1 MGKNKK
7 EKPKLTLEN
16 LNRAIRTY
24 QREEVLYLI
33 QHGISKDI
41 PEDEKTATYQQLVSL
56 QNMEILQSVARQENF
71 LDPEIFCNQSD
82 SSQSKVFVNQCLT
95 KFRKQFLLQDDDVC
109 NTLFTLACACG
120 CISMLHILIEQ
131 KKVKERYPELAQ
143 YSLDVLKTVKKIPAG
158 TMSGTDLVQLYFLA
172 AISADCEKKLD
183 YLSASG
189 FDLYVKNASGKTVI
203 DRLEERIKENKYSK
217 NRRGSLMQIED
228 KKMLTKLTKAF
239 YEKTHPPIKE
249 APSKKMIGCGV
260 AIACVAILAIAICV
274 ASSSSKKSDNKN
286 ETTTENSSASL
297 TGSTEAD
304 STSTETSASDS
315 SESSSSSTE
324 TDYST
329 DSSLTVKDGDKV
341 NIDYVGYIDGKA
353 FDGGDTQGQGTDL
366 TIGSGS
372 YIDDFEDQLIG
383 AHPGDKVEVK
393 VTFPE
398 NYGND
403 ELNGKEATFKVTVN
417 GIYE

>member
-1 MGKNKK
+1 
-7 EKPKLTLEN
+7 
-16 LNRAIRTY
+16 
-24 QREEVLYLI
+24 
-33 QHGISKDI
+33 
-41 PEDEKTATYQQLVSL
+41 
-56 QNMEILQSVARQENF
+56 
-71 LDPEIFCNQSD
+71 
-82 SSQSKVFVNQCLT
+82 
-95 KFRKQFLLQDDDVC
+95 
-109 NTLFTLACACG
+109 
-120 CISMLHILIEQ
+120 
-131 KKVKERYPELAQ
+131 
-143 YSLDVLKTVKKIPAG
+143 
-158 TMSGTDLVQLYFLA
+158 
-172 AISADCEKKLD
+172 
-183 YLSASG
+183 
-189 FDLYVKNASGKTVI
+189 
-203 DRLEERIKENKYSK
+203 
-217 NRRGSLMQIED
+217 
-228 KKMLTKLTKAF
+228 
-239 YEKTHPPIKE
+239 
-249 APSKKMIGCGV
+249 MIGCGL
-260 AIACVAILAIAICV
+260 AIACMAVLAIAVCV
-274 ASSSSKKSDNKN
+274 ASSSSKKSDNQN

-304 STSTETSASDS
+304 SASASDS

-324 TDYST
+324 PDYST
-329 DSSLTVKDGDKV
+329 DSSLTVKDGDQV

>member
-1 MGKNKK
+1 
-7 EKPKLTLEN
+7 
-16 LNRAIRTY
+16 
-24 QREEVLYLI
+24 
-33 QHGISKDI
+33 
-41 PEDEKTATYQQLVSL
+41 
-56 QNMEILQSVARQENF
+56 
-71 LDPEIFCNQSD
+71 
-82 SSQSKVFVNQCLT
+82 
-95 KFRKQFLLQDDDVC
+95 
-109 NTLFTLACACG
+109 
-120 CISMLHILIEQ
+120 MLHILIEQ

-143 YSLDVLKTVKKIPAG
+143 YSLDVLKTVKEIPAG

-228 KKMLTKLTKAF
+228 KKMLAKLTKAL
-239 YEKTHPPIKE
+239 YEKTHPPVKE
-249 APSKKMIGCGV
+249 ASSKKMIGCGL
-260 AIACVAILAIAICV
+260 AIACMAVLAIAVCV
-274 ASSSSKKSDNKN
+274 ASSSSKKSDNQN

-304 STSTETSASDS
+304 SASASDS

-329 DSSLTVKDGDKV
+329 DSSLTVKDGNQV